1 MTGFEKFKKIT
12 GDAYNK
18 VAEIVDAWCVKNG
31 YDDMIVSLAV
41 NGEIKTEYLICN
53 LNIPGGWEWENDW
66 WEGEKDVRL
75 LGFRPISMIHV
86 YGEPGKGNEVIAE

>member
-12 GDAYNK
+12 GNAYNR

-53 LNIPGGWEWENDW
+53 FNG
-66 WEGEKDVRL
+66 V
-75 LGFRPISMIHV
+75 
-86 YGEPGKGNEVIAE
+86 